1 MDRPKQTRNRTFRLL
16 KGETVSHGMRR
27 IACGRLLDANE
38 TLSGASEETLGEA
51 VHETRKALK
60 RLRTS
65 VRLTR
70 DALGEQPYAR
80 ENTLF
85 RAAGQDLAAGRD
97 AQVRLDTL
105 DDLSERYGDEL
116 PERAIAE
123 LRARLEEEHARALQD
138 LRGERLDRALSVLR
152 GAQLRA
158 PRWTFD
164 RDGFDVLAP
173 GLRRIY
179 GRGRKRMRAAAKDP
193 TAEHLHDWRKRVK
206 DLWHVAQILE
216 VAQPK
221 RMRKVAKRAHKLS
234 GLLGDHHDLSVLR
247 AYVEQHPAFLEGPEP
262 KALLLEAIDRRS
274 SELCDKALRRGR
286 KLYARSPKRFVREIE
301 SGWRKRAAG
310 RPRA

>member
-1 MDRPKQTRNRTFRLL
+1 MPDRGFALRR
-16 KGETVSHGMRR
+16 GEPVPDGMRR
-27 IACGRLLDANE
+27 IACGQLLDGHDA
-38 TLSGASEETLGEA
+38 LSSATGETLGEA

-65 VRLTR
+65 VRLAR

-85 RAAGQDLAAGRD
+85 RNAGQDLAAGRD
-97 AQVRLDTL
+97 ALVRLQTL

-116 PERAIAE
+116 PERAVAE
-123 LRARLEEEHARALQD
+123 LRARLEQEHARAVRE
-138 LRGERLDRALSVLR
+138 LRGEGLARALSVLR
-152 GAQLRA
+152 GAQLRV
-158 PRWTFD
+158 PRLIFE
-164 RDGFDVLAP
+164 RDGFDALAP

-179 GRGRKRMRAAAKDP
+179 GRGRKRMRAAKKDP

-206 DLWHVAQILE
+206 DLWHVAQIVE
-216 VAQPK
+216 VAEPK
-221 RMRKVAKRAHKLS
+221 RMARLADRAHKLS

-247 AYVEQHPAFLEGPEP
+247 AYVEDHPPFLAGPEP
-262 KALLLEAIDRRS
+262 KAALLSAIDRRS
-274 SELCDKALRRGR
+274 TELCEEALERGR

-301 SGWRKRAAG
+301 RGWHKRAAD